1 MKNIKTISAY
11 VKTLEAYKSYEEN
24 LAILEVLDAKRYR
37 TKQKDLT
44 EDAVYNARCEIVEAI
59 MDKFDVDMVEAGY
72 LTNDA
77 IYAIRQGLV
86 EELAEPAE
94 PAVEEKETV
103 ETSEAVEASDI
114 GMTVEE
120 VEEKLSRRYG
130 IEFDGIDAE
139 DGKPDFEDVEDFLYQ
154 LEEICPDKKG
164 YLTLPLN
171 GHEYRVWDV
180 TVDDE
185 DRTAFLSM
193 EKVA

>member
-77 IYAIRQGLV
+77 IYTIRQGNV
-86 EELAEPAE
+86 EETA
-94 PAVEEKETV
+94 
-103 ETSEAVEASDI
+103 ETSEAVETAERSKVVEASEI

-180 TVDDE
+180 TVDEE

>member
-11 VKTLEAYKSYEEN
+11 VKTLEAYRTYVYYSDLFDE
-24 LAILEVLDAKRYR
+24 LDARGSKSKKKIAYG
-37 TKQKDLT
+37 
-44 EDAVYNARCEIVEAI
+44 DAAWHARADIVEAI
-59 MDKFDVDMVEAGY
+59 MEKFDVDMVEAGFIV
-72 LTNDA
+72 NDVF
-77 IYAIRQGLV
+77 YAISQESV
-86 EELAEPAE
+86 EEPA
-94 PAVEEKETV
+94 
-103 ETSEAVEASDI
+103 ETSEAVEASEI

-154 LEEICPDKKG
+154 IEEICPDKKG

-180 TVDDE
+180 TVDEE